1 MNTLALINIEE
12 TLTIAVIIADI
23 LLWIFFYLLI
33 ILPLLVETWNQ
44 YFQR

>member
-44 YFQR
+44 YFQC